1 MKLSDV
7 RGDRTLDVIAD
18 LIDPIAEIA
27 SDEEAVALFR
37 REKVPEGVEPRD
49 FFVRRARK
57 AAPALLKG
65 HKRQMIQI
73 LATIEGT
80 DPADYAESLNLAKLL
95 RDLVELLTDEEFVA
109 FLSPSETG
117 TEGAAPGSA

>member
-7 RGDRTLDVIAD
+7 RGERTLDVIAD
-18 LIDPIAEIA
+18 LIDPVASIA
-27 SDEEAVALFR
+27 SDPEAAALFR

-49 FFVRRARK
+49 FFVKRARK

-65 HKRQMIQI
+65 HRQQVIQI

-80 DPADYAESLNLAKLL
+80 DPAEYAESLNLAKLL
-95 RDLVELLTDEEFVA
+95 RDVVDLMTDEEFVA

-117 TEGAAPGSA
+117 TEEDASASA

>member
-1 MKLSDV
+1 MRLSDV

-18 LIDPIAEIA
+18 LIDPISEIA

-49 FFVRRARK
+49 FFVKRARK

-65 HKRQMIQI
+65 HKQQVIQI

-80 DPADYAESLNLAKLL
+80 DPEEYAAQAQSIFPAAECGFDGKQIILQY
-95 RDLVELLTDEEFVA
+95 DEEA
-109 FLSPSETG
+109 T
-117 TEGAAPGSA
+117 